1 MEVAGEQGPVSGRV
15 VQVNVSAGG
24 VPKRP
29 IASARVGRLGL
40 DGDDHDDR
48 TVHGG
53 PFRAVCL
60 YSLEAI
66 GRVQAD
72 GHPIAPGSV
81 GENLTLEGVELS
93 TLGTGSRLAVGADV
107 MLEITKPADP
117 CETIGASFIDG
128 RIGRIS
134 IQTHPLDSR
143 LYARVLAE
151 GIVRPGDPVRVLP
164 PAPDTDA
171 GTHLLLDRIDSN
183 ERNYSLLEWRA
194 AAEGGVDVRI
204 VDDGELALAA
214 APGVPDENFNVALG
228 LRQLPHLLPDVLRF
242 FAINGVAGWLYAH
255 EQPWPGAVAERFG
268 SVLVGDPRTVS
279 GDAEPR
285 NGTGSG
291 PAATGLSAAGALGE
305 PIAGIVVRRIDGN
318 DVAAVRAW
326 ERVVL
331 DGFGYA
337 GAVADAWMAAAPGI
351 ARDHRVHLFLAE
363 VGGEPA
369 GAAAMFVH
377 RGLAGLGPGAVLP
390 AFRRRGVHATLIG
403 ERCRAATALG
413 LDLVAA
419 WATADGQSER
429 NLLRLG
435 MRRALLRGLYR
446 A

>member
-1 MEVAGEQGPVSGRV
+1 MEIAGDPEAAPGRV

-29 IASARVGRLGL
+29 VASAHAGRLGL

-81 GENLTLEGVELS
+81 GENLTLEGIDLS
-93 TLGTGSRLAVGADV
+93 ALATGDRLTVGPDV
-107 MLEITKPADP
+107 VLEITKPADP
-117 CETIGASFIDG
+117 CETISASFTGG

-134 IQTHPLDSR
+134 IRTHPRDSR

-164 PAPDTDA
+164 PAPDSDA
-171 GTHLLLDRIDSN
+171 GTHLLLDRVDSN

-204 VDDGELALAA
+204 VDDGELAMAA

-228 LRQLPHLLPDVLRF
+228 LRQLPHLLPDAIRF
-242 FAINGVAGWLYAH
+242 FELNGVVGWLYAA
-255 EQPWPGAVAERFG
+255 EPPWPGAVAERIG

-279 GDAEPR
+279 GGAEAR
-285 NGTGSG
+285 GGVAGSG
-291 PAATGLSAAGALGE
+291 DAGE
-305 PIAGIVVRRIDGN
+305 PLAGLVVRRIDGH
-318 DVAAVRAW
+318 DAAGVLAW
-326 ERVVL
+326 ECLVL
-331 DGFGYA
+331 PGFGYA
-337 GAVADAWMAAAPGI
+337 GAVAGAWMAAAPGI

-363 VGGEPA
+363 LDGEPA
-369 GAAAMFVH
+369 GAGAMFVH
-377 RGLAGLGPGAVLP
+377 RGLAGLGPGTVLP
-390 AFRRRGVHATLIG
+390 AFRRRGVHAALIR
-403 ERCRAATALG
+403 ERCRVAAGLG

-419 WATADGQSER
+419 WAAADGQSER
-429 NLLRLG
+429 NMLRLG
-435 MRRALLRGLYR
+435 MRRAWVRGLYR
-446 A
+446 T